1 MNRNQLK
8 RKRDKLSQDL
18 REAKLRHNF
27 VRQSEIIQELRKLDI
42 REIELD
48 REVRKITYADIA
60 KQNMTDEEIRGF
72 SATMIELAII
82 SSLAEDVA
90 MRAENYIY
98 KWSQFD
104 CDDIQR
110 FKKAVSIFRSML
122 KPIDNVSK
130 THKTVDENGNP
141 YTLNDHFGEMVDE
154 METYMLGMR
163 NQIHKIVTQKV
174 TIDGKDIQQFKQ
186 DCLQNGN

>member
-8 RKRDKLSQDL
+8 RKREKLSQEL
-18 REAKLRHNF
+18 QEAKLSHDF
-27 VRQSEIIQELRKLDI
+27 MRQIKIVQELRKLDK
-42 REIELD
+42 REIEID
-48 REVRKITYADIA
+48 MEVKKITYADIA
-60 KQNMTDEEIRGF
+60 KQNMTDDEIRNF

-98 KWSQFD
+98 RWAQFE

-110 FKKAVSIFRSML
+110 FKRAVSIFRSML

-130 THKTVDENGNP
+130 ARKTVDQNGNP

-154 METYMLGMR
+154 LETYMLGLR
-163 NQIHKIVTQKV
+163 NQINKVITQKV
-174 TIDGKDIQQFKQ
+174 KIDGKDIQQFKQ
-186 DCLQNGN
+186 ECIQNGI

>member
-8 RKRDKLSQDL
+8 RKRDKLSQEL
-18 REAKLRHNF
+18 REAKLRHNY
-27 VRQSEIIQELRKLDI
+27 VLQAKIMQELQKLDKL
-42 REIELD
+42 EIELD
-48 REVRKITYADIA
+48 REVRKITYADVA
-60 KQNMTDEEIRGF
+60 KQNMTDDEIRNF

-98 KWSQFD
+98 KWSQFE

-110 FKKAVSIFRSML
+110 FKRAVNIFRSML

-130 THKTVDENGNP
+130 ARKTVDQNGNP

-154 METYMLGMR
+154 LETYMLGLR
-163 NQIHKIVTQKV
+163 NQINKVVTQKV
-174 TIDGKDIQQFKQ
+174 KIDGKDIQQFKQ
-186 DCLQNGN
+186 ECIQNGI